1 MAHWAQKLNPM
12 SEAEDKDPRV
22 DTEIAPY
29 RQPMVTSIGIIM
41 GFLLSFLAN
50 WAVDAD
56 DQPALEYTSDYAVVG
71 TLLLSVTLFTVAL
84 FRLLNNRIVADAGTR
99 YQRTLHIYMAA
110 IVLAFVGLTGALTL

>member
-1 MAHWAQKLNPM
+1 MDSTNR
-12 SEAEDKDPRV
+12 DPRF
-22 DTEIAPY
+22 DAEIAPY

-56 DQPALEYTSDYAVVG
+56 DQPALEYASDYAVVG
-71 TLLLSVTLFTVAL
+71 TLLLSVTLFTVSL
-84 FRLLNNRIVADAGTR
+84 FRLLNNRIVADAGVR

-110 IVLAFVGLTGALTL
+110 IVLAFVGLTGALTV

>member
-1 MAHWAQKLNPM
+1 M
-12 SEAEDKDPRV
+12 DTDTRDPRF
-22 DTEIAPY
+22 DGEIAPY

-56 DQPALEYTSDYAVVG
+56 DQPALEYASDYAVVG
-71 TLLLSVTLFTVAL
+71 TLLLSVTLFTVSL
-84 FRLLNNRIVADAGTR
+84 FRLLNNRIVADAGAR

-110 IVLAFVGLTGALTL
+110 IVLAFVGLTGALTV